1 MDNIDIAFDELPNN
15 KHYKREEDPKFF
27 KSEKTSKFCY
37 NTNAKEKYVLILYLK
52 IDRGLLVEGWRET
65 DKPIMCS
72 YKVVDASFEVWGL
85 QTKVEDFI
93 QRSIRDVLLLGHR
106 QAFTWIDEWYGMTLE
121 DVREYE
127 RKIQEETNK
136 KLNQANGNV
145 EEETK
150 ESEKDLNE
158 KEDKENEEKKDN
170 DIDNID

>member
-1 MDNIDIAFDELPNN
+1 M
-15 KHYKREEDPKFF
+15 
-27 KSEKTSKFCY
+27 
-37 NTNAKEKYVLILYLK
+37 
-52 IDRGLLVEGWRET
+52 VEGWRET

-158 KEDKENEEKKDN
+158 KENKENEEKKDN